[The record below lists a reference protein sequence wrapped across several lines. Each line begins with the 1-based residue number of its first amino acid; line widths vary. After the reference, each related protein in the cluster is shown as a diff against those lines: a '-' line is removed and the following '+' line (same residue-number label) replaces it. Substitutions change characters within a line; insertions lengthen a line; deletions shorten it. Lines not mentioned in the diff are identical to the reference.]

1 MSILT
6 RFYQWQRDLEEKQ
19 TENGNL
25 LVGYVMEANYD
36 SFNLSTNTALQEE
49 AGALSR
55 GAFLLAMS
63 EPNHAVLLRVQE
75 TVPSPL
81 RSLENM
87 TMYELGKRSMPS
99 LDQLTITD
107 MSWSC
112 FRCDVLG
119 SYYELEGK
127 VYFAGDIPCLSAASD
142 YRVYT
147 AGPLLS
153 LIVNGDYGR
162 ESGGIYR
169 ATEFTSGGSTF
180 VPDSAFS
187 PVGIYRPTEILVSSQ
202 FLPNANLYLRDIA
215 GRRTALFGKTRSGKS
230 NTVKMIASAMLQ
242 SDLSARNLGQL
253 IIDTNGEYANDNP
266 QDGACLYSR
275 FPDQCVVYS
284 ICPKPNSSARVL
296 KSNFYL
302 NPSQAMS
309 VFKETLTD
317 SKATYI
323 SAFLAVPVPS
333 LEELKSLPYGSER
346 IRGIRRV
353 QMFWAALFKAGF
365 RADESAL
372 EKSAPKIGASAFDP
386 GFSAALREKARGMGV
401 PAPTSLSELCSELES
416 VYRLYQNDPKEKLF
430 LSSSGNP
437 LLDADDL
444 SLLAFLFPNGN
455 SSGVKNLS
463 RCRSFHDKN
472 AGDILEEIPALLDQS
487 KTVILDLANGSP
499 SLIRYLTDQICG
511 KVFRHQEDLFTR
523 NALEDRFLQIYAEEA
538 HNYFPS
544 KDTENTGIYARIA
557 KEGAK
562 YNIGLIYSTQSP
574 STISGEL
581 LSQTEN
587 FVVAHLDSAHEVDAL
602 VRRSAPF
609 SGVKESI
616 LRTRT
621 PGYVHLMTA
630 SQRYPVPVQISSFRD
645 TEVI

>member
-25 LVGYVMEANYD
+25 LVGYVMEAHYD
-36 SFNLSTNTALQEE
+36 SFTLSPNTALQEE

-63 EPNHAVLLRVQE
+63 EPSHAVLLRVQE

-169 ATEFTSGGSTF
+169 ATEFTSGGSTC

-253 IIDTNGEYANDNP
+253 IIDTNGE
-266 QDGACLYSR
+266 
-275 FPDQCVVYS
+275 
-284 ICPKPNSSARVL
+284 
-296 KSNFYL
+296 
-302 NPSQAMS
+302 
-309 VFKETLTD
+309 
-317 SKATYI
+317 
-323 SAFLAVPVPS
+323 
-333 LEELKSLPYGSER
+333 
-346 IRGIRRV
+346 
-353 QMFWAALFKAGF
+353 
-365 RADESAL
+365 
-372 EKSAPKIGASAFDP
+372 
-386 GFSAALREKARGMGV
+386 
-401 PAPTSLSELCSELES
+401 
-416 VYRLYQNDPKEKLF
+416 
-430 LSSSGNP
+430 
-437 LLDADDL
+437 
-444 SLLAFLFPNGN
+444 
-455 SSGVKNLS
+455 
-463 RCRSFHDKN
+463 
-472 AGDILEEIPALLDQS
+472 
-487 KTVILDLANGSP
+487 
-499 SLIRYLTDQICG
+499 
-511 KVFRHQEDLFTR
+511 
-523 NALEDRFLQIYAEEA
+523 
-538 HNYFPS
+538 
-544 KDTENTGIYARIA
+544 
-557 KEGAK
+557 
-562 YNIGLIYSTQSP
+562 
-574 STISGEL
+574 
-581 LSQTEN
+581 
-587 FVVAHLDSAHEVDAL
+587 
-602 VRRSAPF
+602 
-609 SGVKESI
+609 
-616 LRTRT
+616 
-621 PGYVHLMTA
+621 
-630 SQRYPVPVQISSFRD
+630 
-645 TEVI
+645 